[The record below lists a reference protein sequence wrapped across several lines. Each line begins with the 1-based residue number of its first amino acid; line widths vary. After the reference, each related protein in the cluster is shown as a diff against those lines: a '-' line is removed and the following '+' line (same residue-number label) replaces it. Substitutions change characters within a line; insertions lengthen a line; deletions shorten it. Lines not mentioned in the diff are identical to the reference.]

1 MKGQNILSGIG
12 FAVCLIGVAGMA
24 EAYGFNKSLAI
35 SLTLI
40 IIGGLLI
47 FVGDLKHDTENF
59 KRTDNSNV
67 LDRLYF
73 LRR

>member
-1 MKGQNILSGIG
+1 MKNNNFISSSG
-12 FAVCLIGVAGMA
+12 FVMCLIGTAGMA
-24 EAYGFNKSLAI
+24 EAYGFNKSFAI

-40 IIGGLLI
+40 IAGALMIL
-47 FVGDLKHDTENF
+47 VGDMKHDTENF

-73 LRR
+73 LRK

>member
-1 MKGQNILSGIG
+1 MVSKIG
-12 FAVCLIGVAGMA
+12 FVLALIGVGGMA

-35 SLTLI
+35 SLTMV
-40 IIGGLLI
+40 IIGGLMI
-47 FVGDLKHDTENF
+47 FWGDTSNDIKAYTRND
-59 KRTDNSNV
+59 RSNSNV

>member
-1 MKGQNILSGIG
+1 MKDNNLISSIG
-12 FAVCLIGVAGMA
+12 FVMCLIGAGGMA

-47 FVGDLKHDTENF
+47 FVGDMKHDTENF
-59 KRTDNSNV
+59 KRSDNSNV

-73 LRR
+73 LRK

>member
-1 MKGQNILSGIG
+1 MDKAGFIL
-12 FAVCLIGVAGMA
+12 CLIGAGGMA
-24 EAYGFNKSLAI
+24 EAYGFNKSFSI

-47 FVGDLKHDTENF
+47 FAGDMKHDTENF
-59 KRTDNSNV
+59 KRSDNCNV

-73 LRR
+73 LRK